1 MAHHPYESTVLCNVC
16 GVRLP
21 IFKSV
26 TRDGVI
32 HIAPHSCDRYLVAVK
47 SRKGALETVYT
58 SEQPGVTG
66 PIQLVRVHGHEGVEE
81 WGPIGPGS
89 GWKYYWHPTFKE
101 AYEREAS

>member
-1 MAHHPYESTVLCNVC
+1 MAYHPHENTVLCEVC

-26 TRDGVI
+26 TRDGVLL
-32 HIAPHSCDRYLVAVK
+32 IAPHTCDRYLVAIK
-47 SRKGALETVYT
+47 SHKGALETVYT

-66 PIQLVRVHGHEGVEE
+66 PTQLVRMHGDKAQPE

-89 GWKYYWHPTFKE
+89 GWKYYWHPTFAQE
-101 AYEREAS
+101 AAA